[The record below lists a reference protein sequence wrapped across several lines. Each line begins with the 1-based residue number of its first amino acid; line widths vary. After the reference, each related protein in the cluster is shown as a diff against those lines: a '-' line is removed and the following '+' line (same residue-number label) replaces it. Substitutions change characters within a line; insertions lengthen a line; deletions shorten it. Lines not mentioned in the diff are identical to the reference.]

1 MQINETEANVTIVC
15 CSLSSA
21 EYCTSHSTHLFSPIL
36 YAAADSSAQCVLRL
50 RSRINIS
57 FSEAS
62 PLATSEGRN
71 CVRKEN
77 VNFLLTPTQSR
88 SIIRGK
94 IRSEACLG
102 WSHLH
107 QPGQKKKKKTTETQ
121 VSLDPI
127 ASSLFPLLPAPRWLA
142 LHLRLYH
149 TGLEGLS
156 SLGSAFQ
163 VCCFLSPH
171 SPLGTSA
178 QGSSGW
184 PPELPTSAPPA
195 QSQSGSRADPCLCL
209 HTRVGFWVRSSAGA
223 LGRAISCPSFFSG
236 G

>member
-107 QPGQKKKKKTTETQ
+107 QPGQKKKKDDWDSSISGSNCLIP
-121 VSLDPI
+121 VSSPSSSKM
-127 ASSLFPLLPAPRWLA
+127 ASSSPASLP
-142 LHLRLYH
+142 H
-149 TGLEGLS
+149 
-156 SLGSAFQ
+156 
-163 VCCFLSPH
+163 
-171 SPLGTSA
+171 
-178 QGSSGW
+178 W
-184 PPELPTSAPPA
+184 P
-195 QSQSGSRADPCLCL
+195 
-209 HTRVGFWVRSSAGA
+209 
-223 LGRAISCPSFFSG
+223 GRAQ
-236 G
+236 

>member
-1 MQINETEANVTIVC
+1 MWIFFWHRRRAGASSEEKSEVRLAWDEVIFINQV
-15 CSLSSA
+15 
-21 EYCTSHSTHLFSPIL
+21 
-36 YAAADSSAQCVLRL
+36 
-50 RSRINIS
+50 
-57 FSEAS
+57 
-62 PLATSEGRN
+62 
-71 CVRKEN
+71 K
-77 VNFLLTPTQSR
+77 
-88 SIIRGK
+88 
-94 IRSEACLG
+94 
-102 WSHLH
+102 
-107 QPGQKKKKKTTETQ
+107 KKKKKTTETQ